1 MIGSPPAV
9 PRRPTPWPGRFAAG
23 VGAVTLASAWA
34 PPHPWEQFLQHL
46 ATPAVLLGLW
56 VCGRRGSIGGPAAAG
71 IALFFLLHAVGARWL
86 YSSVPGGERL
96 TAFSL
101 GGPAG
106 RNHFDRLVHFCS
118 GLLLAPAAAEAAAR
132 FGGLRPRWAAGFAV
146 TGVLAVAALY
156 EVFEWS
162 LTAILRPG
170 FADRYNGL
178 QGDAWDAQKDMLLAG
193 AGAALSVPVCLRLTE
208 KLLQSWQPEARAEAE
223 RRA

>member
-1 MIGSPPAV
+1 MTGPPGGP
-9 PRRPTPWPGRFAAG
+9 PRRPTPWPGRFAAV
-23 VGAVTLASAWA
+23 VGLVTLISAWA

-46 ATPAVLLGLW
+46 ATPAALIGLW
-56 VCGRRGSIGGPAAAG
+56 VCGRRGAMSGPAAAG

-96 TAFSL
+96 TVFSL

-146 TGVLAVAALY
+146 SGVLAVAALY

-162 LTAILRPG
+162 LTALLEPS

-193 AGAALSVPVCLRLTE
+193 AGAAVGVPVCLRLTE
-208 KLLQSWQPEARAEAE
+208 KLLQSRQPEARAEAE
-223 RRA
+223 RRP